1 MSGFVGPLGTTQ
13 RWITGAGVAEEKGRA
28 VPSARCIGR
37 TRGAL
42 TTPAAVPGSPR
53 CLPLPAFPVHPVVYL
68 IQAEHKLALP
78 GSQLGKPAA
87 TASLPELPLG
97 STPEHIT
104 AINYIQP
111 LIISSNRG
119 QNNRAN

>member
-1 MSGFVGPLGTTQ
+1 MLCVSDVSGFVGPGQ
-13 RWITGAGVAEEKGRA
+13 GRA
-28 VPSARCIGR
+28 VPNAGCIGR
-37 TRGAL
+37 TRRGL
-42 TTPAAVPGSPR
+42 T
-53 CLPLPAFPVHPVVYL
+53 PLPVFPVHPVVYFM
-68 IQAEHKLALP
+68 QAEPKLALP
-78 GSQLGKPAA
+78 GSQLEKPAA
-87 TASLPELPLG
+87 TASLPGLPFG

>member
-1 MSGFVGPLGTTQ
+1 MDDMGS
-13 RWITGAGVAEEKGRA
+13 RWEGRA
-28 VPSARCIGR
+28 MPSARCVGR
-37 TRGAL
+37 TRGVL
-42 TTPAAVPGSPR
+42 I
-53 CLPLPAFPVHPVVYL
+53 PLPVFPLHPVVCFM
-68 IQAEHKLALP
+68 QAEPKLALP
-78 GSQLGKPAA
+78 GSQLEKPAA
-87 TASLPELPLG
+87 TASLPKLPFG